1 MIRPSSGGPEW
12 IELHNPNDFAIAL
25 KGWSLN
31 HTSGSS
37 SSNLLLQT
45 GVIAG
50 QSLSVLTGDPSS
62 QTAGNASQIIDLG
75 ALGFLGVGQLDGL
88 ADGRGLLSLRYTQ
101 LDEITP
107 ADVARVEWG
116 GDTQLFMVNGQS
128 LVWDGTDRFSS
139 TAWSLEDT
147 PTPGEYEA

>member
-1 MIRPSSGGPEW
+1 MVRPSSAGPEW

-88 ADGRGLLSLRYTQ
+88 ADGHGLSAY
-101 LDEITP
+101 
-107 ADVARVEWG
+107 
-116 GDTQLFMVNGQS
+116 DTRNWTKSHRLTWFASNGA
-128 LVWDGTDRFSS
+128 GTRNCS
-139 TAWSLEDT
+139 W
-147 PTPGEYEA
+147 